1 MSDVADRA
9 EWRIAKDIENAMA
22 HARKTPQLVADGHC
36 HYCDEDIDHAR
47 LFCNTDCR
55 DDYQKEQ
62 EAKRR
67 AGR

>member
-9 EWRIAKDIENAMA
+9 DWRIAQDIKAAMA
-22 HARKTPQLVADGHC
+22 HARRIPQLEADGHC
-36 HYCDEDIDHAR
+36 HYCEEPVAHGV

-62 EAKRR
+62 EALRR

>member
-9 EWRIAKDIENAMA
+9 EWRIAQDIKAAMA
-22 HARKTPQLVADGHC
+22 HARKTLQLEADRHC
-36 HYCDEDIDHAR
+36 HYCDDAVAHGA

-55 DDYQKEQ
+55 DDYQTEQ
-62 EAKRR
+62 EALRR

>member
-9 EWRIAKDIENAMA
+9 DWRIAQDIKAAMV
-22 HARKTPQLVADGHC
+22 HASRTPLLEADGYC
-36 HYCDEDIDHAR
+36 HYCDEHVAHGA

-55 DDYQKEQ
+55 DDYQTEQ
-62 EAKRR
+62 EALRR

>member
-9 EWRIAKDIENAMA
+9 DWRIAQDIKAAMA
-22 HARKTPQLVADGHC
+22 HARRTPQLEADGRC
-36 HYCDEDIDHAR
+36 HYCDEHVAHGA

-55 DDYQKEQ
+55 DDYEKEQ
-62 EAKRR
+62 EALRR

>member
-9 EWRIAKDIENAMA
+9 DWRIAQDIKAAMA
-22 HARKTPQLVADGHC
+22 HARRTPKLEADGRC
-36 HYCDEDIDHAR
+36 HYCDERVAHGA

-55 DDYQKEQ
+55 DDYEKEQ
-62 EAKRR
+62 EAHRR

>member
-9 EWRIAKDIENAMA
+9 DWRIAQDIKAAMA
-22 HARKTPQLVADGHC
+22 HARKTPQLEADGHC
-36 HYCDEDIDHAR
+36 HYCDEHVTHGV

-62 EAKRR
+62 EALRR